1 MRDVLRSFILL
12 SPLAFVN
19 LTLTLVQGKVLAVVL
34 GPDGTGL
41 YFLAISFSGLI
52 VTLMGLGLS
61 ASLPKLVAEFREKH
75 QVDIWLTVVV
85 GIAMSSLLGLIL
97 VGVVVATDVTV
108 ARMLLGG
115 DALSSSTITFVLV
128 TGLAGAFPWSW
139 ALAFQ
144 GFLKGLRNLS
154 GYVKAGSIAATA
166 LLACVLA
173 GAVIGGARGAVVGTI
188 LGQLTNT
195 IVFATAAIREAKAQ
209 ELPITLSRVAI
220 RMPAL
225 QKRLWYLGLG
235 AVVALFASSLGQN
248 VVRSYLANNLSLT
261 ALGFFAAAWALSNR
275 IPSMIYQTFSAYT
288 VPTISALAQD
298 WRAVAREQ
306 NHALR
311 LGLLLGT
318 PIMCV
323 TTILLPWL
331 IPVMLSSSF
340 LPSSQLIRLMLIGEL
355 LSIVAWA
362 TCLALYPTGRAGIN
376 ALSEWIWWGV
386 FIGAAIPLTATI
398 GLKGIGCAY
407 IAAYLT
413 LSVAAFAWEWRHHRL
428 LWTVGNLKLIATS
441 LAAVLVASGLA
452 AFSALPIV
460 AQLLLTLA
468 TLASW
473 ALVSVTASER
483 QEARTA
489 LNSVG
494 TRVRAIVGRT

>member
-41 YFLAISFSGLI
+41 YFLAISFTGLI
-52 VTLMGLGLS
+52 ATLMGLGLS
-61 ASLPKLVAEFREKH
+61 ASLPKLVAEFRENR
-75 QVDIWLTVVV
+75 QTDIWLTVVV
-85 GIAMSSLLGLIL
+85 GIAMSSFLGLIL
-97 VGVVVATDVTV
+97 VGVIVATDMTL
-108 ARMLLGG
+108 ARALLGG

-139 ALAFQ
+139 ALALQ
-144 GFLKGLRNLS
+144 GFLKGLRNLRR
-154 GYVKAGSIAATA
+154 YVKAGSIAAA
-166 LLACVLA
+166 AFLACVLG
-173 GAVIGGARGAVVGTI
+173 GAIIGGARGAVVGTVV
-188 LGQLTNT
+188 GQLTNSL
-195 IVFATAAIREAKAQ
+195 VFAIAAIREARAQ
-209 ELPITLSRVAI
+209 QVPITISGATI

-235 AVVALFASSLGQN
+235 AVVALFASSFGQN
-248 VVRSYLANNLSLT
+248 VVRSYLAKNISLT

-298 WRAVAREQ
+298 WRGVAREQ

-311 LGLLLGT
+311 LGMLLGT
-318 PIMCV
+318 PIMCMTSV
-323 TTILLPWL
+323 LLPWL

-362 TCLALYPTGRAGIN
+362 TCLALYPTGRATIN

-386 FIGAAIPLTATI
+386 FIGTLIPLTKAL
-398 GLKGIGCAY
+398 GLEGIGCAY
-407 IAAYLT
+407 IGAYLT
-413 LSVAAFAWEWRHHRL
+413 LSLAAFAWEWRHHRL
-428 LWTVGNLKLIATS
+428 LWTVGNLRLIATS
-441 LAAVLVASGLA
+441 LAAVLLVSGLG
-452 AFSALPIV
+452 AFSDLPIA

-468 TLASW
+468 TLSSW
-473 ALVSVTASER
+473 ALLSVTMRER

-489 LNSVG
+489 LNNLG
-494 TRVRAIVGRT
+494 TRVRAIIGRT